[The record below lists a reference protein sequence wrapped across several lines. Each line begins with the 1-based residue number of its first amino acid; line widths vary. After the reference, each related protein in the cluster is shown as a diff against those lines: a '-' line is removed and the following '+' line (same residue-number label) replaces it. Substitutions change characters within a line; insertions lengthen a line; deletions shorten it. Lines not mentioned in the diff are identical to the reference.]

1 MDLKKIKKNL
11 DTESMVHLFLAILL
25 IIFYIIC
32 TMKLPEWVQLGV
44 LLLMA
49 FIGGIDVGYRLTK
62 I

>member
-11 DTESMVHLFLAILL
+11 DTESMVLLFLAILL
-25 IIFYIIC
+25 IIFYITC

-49 FIGGIDVGYRLTK
+49 FIGGIDIGYRLTE